1 MGPSPLV
8 WMAATAS
15 AAGGVLT
22 LALGPDAWTAVLAGS
37 AGPFVA
43 AAVTWIVVER
53 LHRRAPARVAPAMI
67 TLFAAKMLWFGAYVA
82 AVVILVPVATRA
94 FIVSLTSQYIMLHFM
109 EALFLRRL
117 FAGPAR
123 RPGVD

>member
-1 MGPSPLV
+1 MGPSPLG
-8 WMAATAS
+8 WMAAA
-15 AAGGVLT
+15 AVVAGGALT
-22 LALGPDAWTAVLAGS
+22 RLLGADAWGAVLAGS
-37 AGPFVA
+37 IGPFVA

-67 TLFAAKMLWFGAYVA
+67 KLFAAKMLWFGAYVA
-82 AVVILVPVATRA
+82 AVLVLLPIAPRA
-94 FIVSLTSQYIMLHFM
+94 FVVSLTSQYIMLHFL

-123 RPGVD
+123 RSGVD